1 VKGAAGTRSV
11 VTEWSVNRVQ
21 VRMPPRTVALSW
33 VARQDLLARLIAGY
47 PTTHR
52 VVWQFRSVGTS
63 RPVELLDPNDMM
75 FVLAVIDA
83 WALDVGEEALPDGI
97 QELRSALR
105 DART

>member
-1 VKGAAGTRSV
+1 
-11 VTEWSVNRVQ
+11 
-21 VRMPPRTVALSW
+21 
-33 VARQDLLARLIAGY
+33 
-47 PTTHR
+47 